1 MIVGI
6 LKEIKV
12 DQEQVREHRL
22 RNHPEGRRQPAAA
35 DPMSEVAG
43 RMAIQQGAKY
53 LEMAQ
58 GGHGVLLGGVP
69 GVNPGTVVVISGGV
83 VGVNAAKMAWGPRS
97 TCWT

>member
-1 MIVGI
+1 
-6 LKEIKV
+6 
-12 DQEQVREHRL
+12 
-22 RNHPEGRRQPAAA
+22 
-35 DPMSEVAG
+35 
-43 RMAIQQGAKY
+43 MAIQQGAKY